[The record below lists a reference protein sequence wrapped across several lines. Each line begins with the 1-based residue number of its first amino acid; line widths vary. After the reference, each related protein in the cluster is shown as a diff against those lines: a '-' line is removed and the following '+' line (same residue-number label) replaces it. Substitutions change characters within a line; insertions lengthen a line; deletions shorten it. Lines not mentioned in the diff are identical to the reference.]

1 MSSLPPNPS
10 IYASPVFMTCYWIH
24 TCIPICIC
32 IRNHNLLTPWSV
44 FCMCIFSSYIWQL
57 TANWS
62 TLSAEDT
69 SPTHSLLL
77 IILWRGLTFFFFW
90 DLRFS
95 NPRLFSE
102 ALSILKLQHH
112 EDAKQ
117 NYIYIHIF
125 HRLILS
131 EETFNRQIFKWR
143 KHNYITFSCGLSSI
157 IHMYSQCYSTGFFT
171 EELVKASL
179 DNIQIYSL
187 C

>member
-1 MSSLPPNPS
+1 MKYFLYVHFQFLHLAADS
-10 IYASPVFMTCYWIH
+10 
-24 TCIPICIC
+24 
-32 IRNHNLLTPWSV
+32 
-44 FCMCIFSSYIWQL
+44 QL
-57 TANWS
+57 V
-62 TLSAEDT
+62 
-69 SPTHSLLL
+69 HSLCRGHISHPLPIAYNSL
-77 IILWRGLTFFFFW
+77 ERVDFFILFFW

-95 NPRLFSE
+95 NPILFSE